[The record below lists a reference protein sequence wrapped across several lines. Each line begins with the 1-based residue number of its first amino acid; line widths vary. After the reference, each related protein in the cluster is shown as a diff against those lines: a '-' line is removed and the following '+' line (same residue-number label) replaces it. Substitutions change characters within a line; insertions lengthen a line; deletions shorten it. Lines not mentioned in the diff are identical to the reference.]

1 MADALRVRLP
11 TAAVL
16 AVIFMG
22 ACGYPDP
29 TPNGGA
35 AATTLQTTPTP
46 AAGADAFDEGA
57 GKTPIKYPDGL
68 QILDLKAGDGATVPR
83 GASVSVHYS
92 GWLAN
97 GTLFDSS
104 SLHGGQPLCANLDPN
119 AQGQQGACTS
129 VIPGWNEGLPGM
141 KVGGRRKLTIP
152 PALAYGSQ
160 GAPPTI
166 PPNATLVFTV
176 EVVSIVAQPTP
187 APSPSATHTPS
198 PSPTK

>member
-16 AVIFMG
+16 AVLLLG

-29 TPNGGA
+29 TPNNGGV
-35 AATTLQTTPTP
+35 ATTLQTTPTP

-57 GKTPIKYPDGL
+57 GKTPVTYPDGL
-68 QILDLKAGDGATVPR
+68 RVLDLKVGDGPMVPR
-83 GASVSVHYS
+83 AASVNVHYS
-92 GWLAN
+92 GWLTD

-104 SLHGGQPLCANLDPN
+104 RQRGQPICANLDPN

-129 VIPGWNEGLPGM
+129 VIPGWNEGIPGM
-141 KVGGRRKLTIP
+141 KVGGRRKLSIP

-160 GAPPTI
+160 GSPPTI

-176 EVVSIVAQPTP
+176 EVLSIEAQPTPSPSPSATP
-187 APSPSATHTPS
+187 APSPSP
-198 PSPTK
+198 PK